1 MALTDLKVSPRPPIG
16 QRRESRAQAWNLTMV
31 LVVLYV
37 INWGDKAVLGLVAQP
52 LAKDLGLSA
61 SQIGLV
67 GSIFFLTFTVGNFFA
82 GPLNKWMT
90 LRWVMVLLSLA
101 WAATMLPMV
110 VAASFAVLLLSR
122 LALGLAEGPAAALV
136 HTAVYSWHPPEK
148 RGLPGAFITAGASI
162 AKIAVAPVLA
172 VVVVTWGWRAAF
184 ITLAVAGVVWC
195 GLWLAT
201 WKDGPYG
208 QRSES
213 GNLGSEPADAAQ
225 RTVPWTKIFRTP
237 SFLAGAV
244 ATMSMYALVTS
255 VLTWLPSYF
264 EVGLGY
270 SRLQAGA
277 MFGFPSIASL
287 AALMVSSFVTD
298 RLLSRGASARVMR
311 GVVPAVGLLICGVTM
326 ATLPLVGVPG
336 VAVLVVSLG
345 YGMGAIIFP
354 LFNAALSQ
362 ICPPKQLAGTLG
374 VFLALQALG
383 GLVAPFLTGV
393 IVDAAASP
401 AAGYADAFRVFGI
414 AAAVAAVIA
423 LLAVNPERD
432 ARRVLA

>member
-1 MALTDLKVSPRPPIG
+1 MALTDLKTPRKPLIG
-16 QRRESRAQAWNLTMV
+16 ERSESRTRAWSMTMV
-31 LVVLYV
+31 LVVLYI

-52 LAKDLGLSA
+52 MAKDLGLSA

-67 GSIFFLTFTVGNFFA
+67 GSLFFLTFFVGNFFA

-101 WAATMLPMV
+101 WAATMLPVV
-110 VAASFAVLLLSR
+110 VAATFAVLLVSR

-148 RGLPGAFITAGASI
+148 RGLPGAWITAGASI

-184 ITLAVAGVVWC
+184 LTLAIVGVAWC

-201 WKDGPYG
+201 WKEGPYG
-208 QRSES
+208 QRAES
-213 GNLGSEPADAAQ
+213 GKAASQ
-225 RTVPWTKIFRTP
+225 PGDGVQQAVPWTKIFRTP
-237 SFLAGAV
+237 TFLGGAV
-244 ATMSMYALVTS
+244 AVLAMYALVTS

-287 AALMVSSFVTD
+287 AALMVSSFITD
-298 RLLSRGASARVMR
+298 RLMSRGAKARVMR
-311 GVVPAVGLLICGVTM
+311 GVVPGVGLLICGATM
-326 ATLPLVGVPG
+326 TTLPFIDAPG

-374 VFLALQALG
+374 VFLAIQALG

-393 IVDAAASP
+393 IVDAAATP

-414 AAAVAAVIA
+414 AAIIAAVVA
-423 LLAVNPERD
+423 LLTVNPERD
-432 ARRVLA
+432 ARRVLV